1 MKSPDTDAAVASLTG
16 PQRDRLRARADRAL
30 AQRSGPASIGY
41 VVLMGLLAWWTPIV
55 QDAPRALF
63 GLASALVLV
72 AGVRIAF
79 TRQFDSLYA
88 RDAEVWR
95 RWFVSLTMTAAAIWS
110 VFTLTMVMHYR
121 LGPPTTLMLIAIA
134 GVMAGAAISL
144 SPSRRLF
151 AAFQVVLSVPCV
163 AWLLLQPEPEMRA
176 LATMVATFGVFV
188 TSVGSRV
195 YNDFV
200 RAETTLLLLGERQA
214 DLQRAREQA
223 DSASR
228 MKSEFLANT
237 SHEIRTPLNGVL
249 GMLELLK
256 GTKLESE
263 QREFV
268 ETAHQSAESLLE
280 ILNDVL
286 DLSKVEAGKLTLE
299 TIDVDLRHE
308 METVAD
314 LFAARAHAK
323 GLDLT
328 LLVPPELPSS
338 VRTDPVRL
346 RQVLANLTGN
356 AVKFTEQGRVEIR
369 VQLQSQATDDMALR
383 FEVRDTGI
391 GIPPERQA
399 LVFESFTQA
408 DGSMT
413 RRFGGTGL
421 GLSISRQLVELMGG
435 RLDLHSELG
444 VGSTFGF
451 TLHLPPGD
459 DARPTV
465 VASAPDLHRVPALV
479 VCGDAHE
486 RDSLAA
492 WLTAW
497 GAQVE
502 VASDATATLER
513 LVTEETRY
521 ALVVL
526 DRRLPGFSA
535 ETLLEQ
541 TRDRL
546 QAMGARVVIL
556 TPTTDPMEREA
567 LLARGARAVVGKPLH
582 VEALALAVRESLDYG
597 RAHDPESLLF
607 AEERPALP
615 SGLRVLLVDDNAVNR
630 KVASRLLERHGLH
643 VTMAVDGRDAVDR
656 WTAAEFDIVFM
667 DVQMPVLDGFQ
678 ATAEIRQ
685 LEAERGTRTPIVAM
699 TAHAMAG
706 DRERCLQAGMDDYLT
721 KPVQP
726 DALQD
731 ALERWTHDPGRARA
745 A

>member
-1 MKSPDTDAAVASLTG
+1 LKSPDTDAAVAPLSG

-30 AQRSGPASIGY
+30 AQRSNPASIGY
-41 VVLMGLLAWWTPIV
+41 VVLMGLLAWWTPIA
-55 QDAPRALF
+55 QDAPLTL
-63 GLASALVLV
+63 GVLAATLVIV
-72 AGVRIAF
+72 AGVRILF
-79 TRQFDSLYA
+79 SHGFDTLYA
-88 RDAEVWR
+88 RDPVVWR
-95 RWFVSLTMTAAAIWS
+95 RWFVGLTMCAAAVWS
-110 VFTLTMVMHYR
+110 GFTLTMVTHYR
-121 LGPPTTLMLIAIA
+121 LGPPTTLMLIATA

-151 AAFQVVLSVPCV
+151 AAFQLVLAAPCV
-163 AWLLLQPEPEMRA
+163 AWLMLQREPEMRA

-200 RAETTLLLLGERQA
+200 RAESTLLQLGERQQE
-214 DLQRAREQA
+214 LQRAREQA
-223 DSASR
+223 DSANR
-228 MKSEFLANT
+228 MKTEFLANT

-256 GTKLESE
+256 GTRLEPE
-263 QREFV
+263 QRDFV
-268 ETAHQSAESLLE
+268 DTAHQSAGSLLE

-286 DLSKVEAGKLTLE
+286 DLSKVEAGRLTLE
-299 TIDVDLRHE
+299 TIDVDLRGE
-308 METVAD
+308 LESIAD

-328 LLVPPELPSS
+328 LLVPPELPAT

-346 RQVLANLTGN
+346 KQVLANLVGN
-356 AVKFTEQGRVEIR
+356 AVKFTEQGRVEISVR
-369 VQLQSQATDDMALR
+369 LVAHAVDDVELR
-383 FEVRDTGI
+383 FDVRDTGI

-421 GLSISRQLVELMGG
+421 GLSISRQLVELMGS
-435 RLDLHSELG
+435 RLELHSEMG
-444 VGSTFGF
+444 RGSTFGF
-451 TLHLPPGD
+451 TLHLPLGD
-459 DARPTV
+459 DSRATV
-465 VASAPDLHRVPALV
+465 VTAAPDLHRVPVLV
-479 VCGDAHE
+479 VCGEPAE
-486 RDSLAA
+486 RASIAAWLAA
-492 WLTAW
+492 W
-497 GAQVE
+497 GASVE
-502 VASDATATLER
+502 QAADATETLER
-513 LVTEETRY
+513 LVTEETKYR
-521 ALVVL
+521 LVVL

-541 TRDRL
+541 TRERL
-546 QAMGARVVIL
+546 QAMDARVVIV
-556 TPTTDPMEREA
+556 TPTVDPIEREA

-582 VEALALAVRESLDYG
+582 MESLALAVRDSLEYA
-597 RAHDPESLLF
+597 RAHDPEWLRF
-607 AEERPALP
+607 TEERPALAT
-615 SGLRVLLVDDNAVNR
+615 GLQVLLVDDNAVNR
-630 KVASRLLERHGLH
+630 KVASRLLERHGLV
-643 VTMAVDGRDAVDR
+643 VTMAVDGRDAVEK
-656 WTAAEFDIVFM
+656 WSAAEFDLVFM

-678 ATAEIRQ
+678 ATAEIRA
-685 LEAERGTRTPIVAM
+685 LEAARGRHTPILAM
-699 TAHAMAG
+699 TAHAMTG

-726 DALQD
+726 DALQE